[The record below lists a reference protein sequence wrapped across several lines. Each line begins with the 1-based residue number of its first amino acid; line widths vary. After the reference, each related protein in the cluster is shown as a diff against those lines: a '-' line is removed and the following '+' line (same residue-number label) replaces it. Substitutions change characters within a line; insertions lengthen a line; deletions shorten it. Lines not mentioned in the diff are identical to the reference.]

1 MRMRKF
7 ITSVLL
13 LSLGIALALANLW
26 FTAARSTIPLALD
39 AQVDRKSRL
48 TEKYGKVDDVY
59 LLYFEDNETLQVDAD
74 VYFAI
79 KKKARLR
86 KRAWSFQL
94 ETGGQLVDLRWS
106 QDLYGMLWAMPLTLA
121 IFIALAVATRD
132 RKPN

>member
-1 MRMRKF
+1 MHSGKF

-39 AQVDRKSRL
+39 AQVDGKSRL

-59 LLYFEDNETLQVDAD
+59 LLYFEDNETLQVDPD
-74 VYFAI
+74 VFFAV
-79 KKKARLR
+79 KKKAPIR

-94 ETGGQLVDLRWS
+94 ETGDRSIDLKWS
-106 QDLYGMLWAMPLTLA
+106 QDLYGMLWVMPITLA

-132 RKPN
+132 RQP